1 MLLYY
6 SIIIISIIT
15 IIICL
20 RVSLF
25 AFLMSNGFIEHKIQK
40 AFLPKLGSM
49 FEHTA
54 QMANIIN
61 NARIKQRSVVITLL
75 DLKNA
80 FGEVHH
86 NVISEVLK
94 YHHVPDHIQI
104 LLSSQIQ
111 ILITYYSN
119 FKTSII
125 SESFQTSFISVG
137 RGVLQGDCLSTLTFN
152 LCFNTFIN

>member
-1 MLLYY
+1 MF
-6 SIIIISIIT
+6 SF
-15 IIICL
+15 
-20 RVSLF
+20 F
-25 AFLMSNGFIEHKIQK
+25 AFLISNGFIEHKIQK
-40 AFLPKLGSM
+40 GFLPKLFST

-61 NARIKQRSVVITLL
+61 NARIKQSSVVITLL

-86 NVISEVLK
+86 NLIAEVLN

-104 LLSSQIQ
+104 LISSQIQ

-119 FKTSII
+119 FKTHHFRVFSN
-125 SESFQTSFISVG
+125 FFY
-137 RGVLQGDCLSTLTFN
+137 LSG
-152 LCFNTFIN
+152 